1 MKKVF
6 LTALCFT
13 MGLSACTVDAEM
25 ASNLL
30 KSLQASVK
38 TAETNDES
46 SSLADDES
54 SSLAEVLGNLAED
67 GGTSS
72 ETALSADELNAL
84 LPAELA
90 GYQLVCAGSG
100 DMQLTAVRER
110 QRAVPAA
117 PAQPAR
123 LRPQVVQMGV
133 QPQTVNI
140 SVEIQTDLQRM
151 SQMPASQRPSYY
163 QGLQQRYPVL
173 REAQPVTVAHPNG
186 QRDVVF
192 AYPAAAAAPVRSV
205 VPGRPSI
212 PALRPEVSAPAR
224 ASGLVGCQLIAAE
237 EP

>member
-6 LTALCFT
+6 LSVICCA
-13 MGLSACTVDAEM
+13 MGLSGCTVDAEL

-38 TAETNDES
+38 TAGTDADAES
-46 SSLADDES
+46 ESLADVLGSLADDGS
-54 SSLAEVLGNLAED
+54 
-67 GGTSS
+67 T
-72 ETALSADELNAL
+72 ETEAALSADELNAL

-90 GYQLVCAGSG
+90 GYQLVCAGGG
-100 DMQLTAVRER
+100 DMQIAAVRER
-110 QRAVPAA
+110 QRAV

-140 SVEIQTDLQRM
+140 SVEVQTDLQRM
-151 SQMPASQRPSYY
+151 TQMPAAQRPGYY
-163 QGLQQRYPVL
+163 QELQQRYPAL

-192 AYPAAAAAPVRSV
+192 AYPPATPVRPL
-205 VPGRPSI
+205 VPERPGVST
-212 PALRPEVSAPAR
+212 PALRPDNHTTPR
-224 ASGLVGCQLIAAE
+224 ASGLVGCQLIATEAS
-237 EP
+237 